1 MKAQINYFTENVQF
15 VLPRKVRI
23 RKWIKQSIKNEGKC
37 PGVINFIFCDDQYLV
52 ELNIKYLKKNTLTDI
67 ITFPDDLNG
76 QSVGGDLYISFERI
90 KENAVKYKQD
100 ESDELLRVMIHGVLH
115 LLGYND
121 ETIKERERMRT
132 REDFYILLFKLEFA
146 S

>member
-15 VLPRKVRI
+15 ILPRKVRI
-23 RKWIKQSIKNEGKC
+23 RKWIKQSIKNEGKW

-67 ITFPDDLNG
+67 ITFPDDLND
-76 QSVGGDLYISFERI
+76 QSIGGDLYISIDRVQD
-90 KENAVKYKQD
+90 NAVIFKQD
-100 ESDELLRVMIHGVLH
+100 VSDELLRVMIHGVLH
-115 LLGYND
+115 LLGYSD
-121 ETIKERERMRT
+121 GTFKEKERMRT
-132 REDFYILLFKLEFA
+132 KEDYYILLFKLEFA